1 MLTLESSSESQTS
14 LFKLEE
20 VKKTTFNYGTLYGGM
35 TLVMGL
41 PFQDTRMQNLIRDAQ
56 ELIKKVFAIYELE
69 KALVLYD
76 PDFQVHATLIEI
88 KREKEPQKLFSSLI
102 EEWNEPKSLEKP
114 AFMEYAPSII
124 ENSPPFEISFN
135 GEASLTITE
144 SGQFVLIGKTKGN
157 SLLKMRSLFYER
169 GKILHRH
176 GLNDVFYSVIAYSK
190 PLEGLENSAFQLTL
204 RRTIEAFSRHL
215 NFSLTI
221 DSLRLVLFKGFLLD
235 QQSCLWRSEKLKLG
249 SPFPFPEET
258 LMNKLSELQTQPFF

>member
-1 MLTLESSSESQTS
+1 MQILQSSSQSQTP

-20 VKKTTFNYGTLYGGM
+20 VEKTNQNYASLYAGM

-41 PFQDTRMQNLIRDAQ
+41 PFQDSRMKNLIQEAQ
-56 ELIKKVFAIYELE
+56 ELIKKVFVIFELE

-76 PDFQVHATLIEI
+76 SDFQVHATLIEI
-88 KREKEPQKLFSSLI
+88 QREKEPQKLFSSLL
-102 EEWNEPKSLEKP
+102 EERGKPKSPEKKT
-114 AFMEYAPSII
+114 FMDYAPSII

-135 GEASLTITE
+135 GETSLTITE
-144 SGQFVLIGKTKGN
+144 SGQFLLIGKTKEN

-249 SPFPFPEET
+249 SAFPFSEEA
-258 LMNKLSELQTQPFF
+258 LMNKLTELQAQPFF